1 MSEETTYPAISEA
14 GRYIGNY
21 AASDICYVFHGKA
34 HLSGG
39 RIIVAEE
46 TASTMIESGSFRRI
60 KNDDES
66 YGLWDESSF
75 LSRFGIVFALNIH
88 SKADVR
94 KLMHQG
100 EDNRPELQHKKIKK
114 HSTSEG
120 SNLDAFYAAYNKEAS
135 ELERRYSYEEGRYN
149 QELAR
154 EQRGSAPQKE
164 VGARQR
170 TSSLSAKKPPYRQR
184 HKIYSRDFSKDSQT
198 QAARRNAYLARSEL
212 REAGR
217 AQSAQH
223 NRKSKNATAAH
234 KSLDVD
240 SIVLTTDYPD
250 EETARYV
257 QRLYR
262 RKGLAG
268 LINKMLNSFD
278 KDLPSDL
285 VGLTFS
291 DLETRARNGEH
302 FLISII
308 HIVSEICVRN
318 KQEQPVDDSLC
329 ADLNKDQILIDWAN
343 ANLRAGDSSLRAVC
357 QAVLHGQEHVL
368 IFDETSY
375 SLASVCCKP
384 LHHLPY
390 RVTLVKTSGNS
401 PNWGI
406 AALSEP
412 DGISVFPIGKSA
424 DIHIGCNL
432 LAFVENECSA
442 IQLEDGGCDYVG
454 READY
459 AYGANDL
466 GTKVCRQHYIDGAS
480 SATHKPG
487 TSIRRGPLEPHT
499 RRAHQRRQH
508 FGPKGMYVKII
519 HINETTVF
527 PKGMQRDLESLP
539 EEKRVH
545 HVRV

>member
-21 AASDICYVFHGKA
+21 GASDICHVFRGNA

-60 KNDDES
+60 KNDDGS

-75 LSRFGIVFALNIH
+75 LSRFGIVLALNIY

-94 KLMHQG
+94 KLMQQG
-100 EDNRPELQHKKIKK
+100 DNNLPERQHKMEKK
-114 HSTSEG
+114 HSTSED
-120 SNLDAFYAAYNKEAS
+120 SSLDAFYAAYNKEVS
-135 ELERRYSYEEGRYN
+135 KLERRYGYEESRYN
-149 QELAR
+149 QESVR
-154 EQRGSAPQKE
+154 GQRGNSPQQE
-164 VGARQR
+164 VGAKQHKLVKRKETFR
-170 TSSLSAKKPPYRQR
+170 HSR

-198 QAARRNAYLARSEL
+198 QAARRDAYLARSEL

-217 AQSAQH
+217 VQNAQH
-223 NRKSKNATAAH
+223 DRMSGKTAATH
-234 KSLDVD
+234 KPLDVD
-240 SIVLTTDYPD
+240 NIVLTTDYPD

-268 LINKMLNSFD
+268 LINKALSNFD
-278 KDLPSDL
+278 EDLPRDL
-285 VGLTFS
+285 AGLTFS
-291 DLETRARNGEH
+291 DLEARARKEER
-302 FLISII
+302 FLTFII
-308 HIVSEICVRN
+308 QVVSEICVRN
-318 KQEQPVDDSLC
+318 KQKQPVDDSLR

-343 ANLRAGDSSLRAVC
+343 DNLHAEDSSLRAVC
-357 QAVLHGQEHVL
+357 QAILHGQEHVL
-368 IFDETSY
+368 MFDEKSY
-375 SLASVCCKP
+375 SLASACCKP

-390 RVTLVKTSGNS
+390 RVTLVKTSGIS
-401 PNWGI
+401 SNWGI

-412 DGISVFPIGKSA
+412 DGILVFPIGKSA
-424 DIHIGCNL
+424 DIHVGCNL

-454 READY
+454 REVDY
-459 AYGANDL
+459 AHSANDL
-466 GTKVCRQHYIDGAS
+466 STKVGRQHYIDGAS
-480 SATHKPG
+480 SAARKLG
-487 TSIRRGPLEPHT
+487 ASIRRGPLEPYT

-508 FGPKGMYVKII
+508 FGPKGMYVKVI

-527 PKGMQRDLESLP
+527 PKGMKGDPESLS
-539 EEKRVH
+539 EENRIH
-545 HVRV
+545 HVRI